1 VRTVWNPREKAKLIE
16 WNCQLSIRR
25 QCELLDIPRSV
36 VYHLLSD
43 ESPENLALMEKIDK
57 LHLEAPAAGNRR
69 MFKYLRRLTGKQ
81 IGRRRGR
88 RLMRV
93 HKG

>member
-1 VRTVWNPREKAKLIE
+1 
-16 WNCQLSIRR
+16 
-25 QCELLDIPRSV
+25 
-36 VYHLLSD
+36 
-43 ESPENLALMEKIDK
+43 MEKIDK

-93 HKG
+93 HKGWGYIPENEQLFLVDRKELSPIVCEGS